1 MKVMLLKKK
10 KGDHDLPSTVNQ
22 VKLEKKKNKYFKK
35 KIQNFFNV
43 LDD

>member
-1 MKVMLLKKK
+1 MKVMLLTK

-22 VKLEKKKNKYFKK
+22 VKLKKKKSK
-35 KIQNFFNV
+35 KIFNKNFFNV